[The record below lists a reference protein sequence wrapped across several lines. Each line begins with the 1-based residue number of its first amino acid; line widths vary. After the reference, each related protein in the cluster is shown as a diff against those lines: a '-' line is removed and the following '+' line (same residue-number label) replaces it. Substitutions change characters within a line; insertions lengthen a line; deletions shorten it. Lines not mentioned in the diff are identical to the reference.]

1 MMNKKNPYDV
11 IKSRYITEKAQVLGN
26 LYKSESNVCVKRCDT
41 PKYVF
46 LVDRKANKVEIARA
60 VEEIY
65 AESKIKVVA
74 VNTINCKAKKKT
86 VRGKVG
92 YKSAYKKAIVTLK
105 AGDLIDENGQDKG

>member
-1 MMNKKNPYDV
+1 MIKKSPYDV

-26 LYKSESNVCVKRCDT
+26 LHKNQSNVCVKRCNT

-46 LVDRKANKVEIARA
+46 LVDRRANKVEIAKA

-65 AESKIKVVA
+65 AESKIKVIS
-74 VNTINCKAKKKT
+74 VNTINCKQKRKT

-92 YKSAYKKAIVTLK
+92 VKPAYKKAIVTLE
-105 AGDLIDENGQDKG
+105 AGDSIDENGQDKG